1 MNKKSFTRA
10 VIIGIALGVLVLH
23 PLWVSVHAFDGQHE
37 DSSWL
42 DFVVLAYRQS
52 LSFKDIGHTFLSV
65 VAGIL
70 VSVFVLM
77 IKARKKRNNVNY
89 DG

>member
-10 VIIGIALGVLVLH
+10 VIIGIVLGMLVLH
-23 PLWVSVHAFDGQHE
+23 PLWVSVHAFDAQHE
-37 DSSWL
+37 NSSWL
-42 DFVVLAYRQS
+42 DFVVMAYRQS
-52 LSFKDIGHTFLSV
+52 LSLKDIGHTFLSV

-77 IKARKKRNNVNY
+77 RKARKKTK
-89 DG
+89 